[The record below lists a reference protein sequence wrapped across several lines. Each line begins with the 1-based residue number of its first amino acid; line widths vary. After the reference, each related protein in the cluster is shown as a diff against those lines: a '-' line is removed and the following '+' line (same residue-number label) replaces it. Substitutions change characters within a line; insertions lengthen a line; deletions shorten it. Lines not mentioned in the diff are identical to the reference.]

1 MTGPKRLSQPE
12 FIVLMAMHFAMV
24 AFSVDTMLPALT
36 EIGQSLTPHAP
47 NRAQYII
54 TAFVL
59 GMGLGTLVMGPLSD
73 HFGRKPVILVSAAI
87 YVLGALLAWR
97 AETLE
102 LIIAARVLQGLGAAG
117 PRTVGLAMVRDL
129 YAGREMA
136 RIMSFMMLVFSLV
149 PAMAPL
155 VGALIIDIWSWR
167 AIYLAFVGFALITA
181 TWLGLRQVETLPRGA
196 RRPLSAGRISA
207 GIREVLGNR
216 VVMVT
221 VAVQSLSIGMLFAV
235 LVSTQPIF
243 DLHFDRGEAFPRWFA
258 IIALIAATA
267 TILNARLVVRLGMR
281 KMVFTAL
288 AAQVVLSGTMAL
300 VTGLGLWPDGLYFA
314 GYITWTTSIFFMTG
328 MTLGNLNALALEPM
342 GHIAGLAASLIS
354 SISTVAGVLLAA
366 PIGLAFDGTPLPLA
380 ISVFSFAVVA
390 AVLMQFT
397 RGEKA
402 ETLV

>member
-243 DLHFDRGEAFPRWFA
+243 DLHFHRGEAFPRWFA

-267 TILNARLVVRLGMR
+267 SILNARLVVRLGMR

>member
-267 TILNARLVVRLGMR
+267 SILNARLVVRLGMR

-300 VTGLGLWPDGLYFA
+300 VIPTVIDQNPCAHLRMPRDM
-314 GYITWTTSIFFMTG
+314 IFHGWSMRLFQAWQHSATM
-328 MTLGNLNALALEPM
+328 
-342 GHIAGLAASLIS
+342 S
-354 SISTVAGVLLAA
+354 S
-366 PIGLAFDGTPLPLA
+366 
-380 ISVFSFAVVA
+380 
-390 AVLMQFT
+390 
-397 RGEKA
+397 
-402 ETLV
+402 

>member
-243 DLHFDRGEAFPRWFA
+243 DLHFDRGEAFPRWFP

-267 TILNARLVVRLGMR
+267 SILNARLVVRLGMR

>member
-267 TILNARLVVRLGMR
+267 SILNARLVVRLGMR

-342 GHIAGLAASLIS
+342 GHIAGFAASLIS

>member
-1 MTGPKRLSQPE
+1 
-12 FIVLMAMHFAMV
+12 
-24 AFSVDTMLPALT
+24 
-36 EIGQSLTPHAP
+36 
-47 NRAQYII
+47 
-54 TAFVL
+54 
-59 GMGLGTLVMGPLSD
+59 MGVGTLVMGPLSD
-73 HFGRKPVILVSAAI
+73 HLGRKPVILVSAAI

-102 LIIAARVLQGLGAAG
+102 LIIAARVLQGQGAAG

-136 RIMSFMMLVFSLV
+136 RIVSFMMLVFSLV

-167 AIYLAFVGFALITA
+167 AIFLAFVGFELITA
-181 TWLGLRQVETLPRGA
+181 TWLGLRQGETLPRES
-196 RRPLSAGRISA
+196 RRPLSTGRIAA

-235 LVSTQPIF
+235 QVSTQPIF
-243 DLHFDRGEAFPRWFA
+243 DLHFDRGAEFPRWFA

-267 TILNARLVVRLGMR
+267 SILNARLVVRLGMR
-281 KMVFTAL
+281 KMVFSVL

-314 GYITWTTSIFFMTG
+314 GYIAWTTSIFFMTG

-342 GHIAGLAASLIS
+342 GHIAGLAASIIS
-354 SISTVAGVLLAA
+354 SISTVAGVLLAG

-380 ISVFSFAVVA
+380 IGVFSLAVVA
-390 AVLMQFT
+390 ALLMQFT
-397 RGEKA
+397 RGETA
-402 ETLV
+402 ETIA